1 MWLEACHL
9 CVDADACAHSSACQD
24 VVGASDA
31 AFVALQNL
39 NPWTKYLVQQ
49 RWLVVN
55 HNNQLSLLL
64 CVLHSFMVD
73 DHAEKPIH
81 AATARV
87 RLSRFHR
94 LCKLH
99 GVETCQG
106 VIASD
111 IICPEQITSITIERA
126 VWCWIWHE
134 SNDSLAYRLECP
146 CWAPSCFQD
155 VQTDFTSLQM

>member
-1 MWLEACHL
+1 M
-9 CVDADACAHSSACQD
+9 
-24 VVGASDA
+24 
-31 AFVALQNL
+31 
-39 NPWTKYLVQQ
+39 
-49 RWLVVN
+49 VN

-64 CVLHSFMVD
+64 CVLHSFMLD

-99 GVETCQG
+99 GVETCQR

-126 VWCWIWHE
+126 VWC
-134 SNDSLAYRLECP
+134 
-146 CWAPSCFQD
+146 
-155 VQTDFTSLQM
+155 